1 MRPGDEDR
9 VSRALT
15 QLPALRAP
23 STLLPRVMAAV
34 QAWAGRPWY
43 QRAWFTWP
51 MGWQLATVGVLV
63 LMAVST
69 WEWAPTLN
77 LAAMAGRL
85 IGGPAPSLGPETT
98 SSLSALRVAAGVLWQ
113 GLQPILL
120 VAFVVVVA
128 MAAACLAA
136 AVALNRAVFGRA
148 QHS

>member
-1 MRPGDEDR
+1 MRPNEDDR
-9 VSRALT
+9 ISRALK

-23 STLLPRVMAAV
+23 NTLLPRVMAAV
-34 QAWAGRPWY
+34 HAWAGRAWY

-51 MGWQLATVGVLV
+51 IGWQLATVGGLV

-69 WEWAPTLN
+69 WEWAPPLELGAA
-77 LAAMAGRL
+77 LARMLPVAAQPL
-85 IGGPAPSLGPETT
+85 SPETT
-98 SSLSALRVAAGVLWQ
+98 SSLAALRVAAAVLWQ

-120 VAFVVVVA
+120 VAFVVVAA

-136 AVALNRAVFGRA
+136 AVALNRAVFGRT